1 MKALVKARAAPGLWL
16 EDVPDPRP
24 EADDVVVEVMFT
36 GICGTDLHIRDWDT
50 WASKT
55 VSPPTIIGHEFVGRV
70 VDVGTNAGRSVEL
83 GAVVTAEGHLVC
95 GRCHRCASNA
105 GHLCAKASGLGIQR
119 DGAFAQYVAVPARNV
134 WSHRSPLDLEHAAIF
149 DPLGNAV
156 HAATTFSVA
165 GEDILITGAG
175 PVGLMAVA
183 VARRLGAR
191 RLVVTDVSDYRL
203 RLASRLGADLC
214 VNPKNRSLDAARCD
228 LGIGEGFDVGWEM
241 SGEAGALNDLIRNMN
256 HGGRIV
262 ALGLPSGTGVEVD
275 WAAVVHK
282 MLTIQGVSGRQ
293 IFHTWHATANLVS
306 DGLDLSPIITHRFA
320 FEDHEAAF
328 RIAASGQ
335 CGKVILAWAGQPRPE
350 GPRPQRLQPEGYQ

>member
-1 MKALVKARAAPGLWL
+1 
-16 EDVPDPRP
+16 
-24 EADDVVVEVMFT
+24 
-36 GICGTDLHIRDWDT
+36 
-50 WASKT
+50 
-55 VSPPTIIGHEFVGRV
+55 
-70 VDVGTNAGRSVEL
+70 
-83 GAVVTAEGHLVC
+83 
-95 GRCHRCASNA
+95 
-105 GHLCAKASGLGIQR
+105 
-119 DGAFAQYVAVPARNV
+119 
-134 WSHRSPLDLEHAAIF
+134 
-149 DPLGNAV
+149 
-156 HAATTFSVA
+156 
-165 GEDILITGAG
+165 
-175 PVGLMAVA
+175 
-183 VARRLGAR
+183 
-191 RLVVTDVSDYRL
+191 
-203 RLASRLGADLC
+203 
-214 VNPKNRSLDAARCD
+214 
-228 LGIGEGFDVGWEM
+228 
-241 SGEAGALNDLIRNMN
+241 LNDLIRNMN